1 MCGGCLCPRR
11 RRRGWAAGR
20 ASGPSGGCWTLGGAG
35 AAVVGARGR
44 VRVGAPRGSRRRG
57 LPSPLAACGPHP
69 SPVVHCCFRGGGPA
83 ATLRGRGPAAP
94 TPSCAAAAFASRSPA
109 GGRAGGRA
117 ALWAATAGVLVMNG
131 AGRAPRRPLVTAAEE
146 VGFLGG
152 ARSAV
157 PLWWRKVDATW
168 GLAAEK
174 PRCQVASER
183 PLAPSGSLG
192 AAAPPLRRS

>member
-94 TPSCAAAAFASRSPA
+94 TPRCAAAAFASRSPA
-109 GGRAGGRA
+109 GGRAGGA
-117 ALWAATAGVLVMNG
+117 VGCNGWGPGYEWSG
-131 AGRAPRRPLVTAAEE
+131 AGPAPASGDSCGGSRIPGGREERGPPLVEE
-146 VGFLGG
+146 
-152 ARSAV
+152 S
-157 PLWWRKVDATW
+157 
-168 GLAAEK
+168 
-174 PRCQVASER
+174 
-183 PLAPSGSLG
+183 
-192 AAAPPLRRS
+192 